1 MVCMMAQ
8 THYLMAAPLPS
19 LVFKKAEFI
28 AVMFKLELRIAS
40 VASREVIEEDVRYSN
55 IAKLSWTIQQLFFLI
70 KSCCWYWLNLQKI
83 PLTTLMCIPLLSVI
97 WCIQVIDKIGIC
109 DPCIL
114 TTEQHTWRRHSAN
127 NANVCYL
134 VLDIGKPTLSLC
146 KCMWWMKI
154 LLCRGNAISDQLLFL
169 GWIH

>member
-1 MVCMMAQ
+1 MVCMMAP

-40 VASREVIEEDVRYSN
+40 VASREVIKEDVRYSN

-97 WCIQVIDKIGIC
+97 WCIQVVNR
-109 DPCIL
+109 
-114 TTEQHTWRRHSAN
+114 QNR
-127 NANVCYL
+127 YL
-134 VLDIGKPTLSLC
+134 WSMHLNYRAAHMKKTFCKQC
-146 KCMWWMKI
+146 KC
-154 LLCRGNAISDQLLFL
+154 LLFSIGHWKTYSFTL
-169 GWIH
+169 QLYEMDENITL